1 MSGDDLA
8 ILAGLNADYVSAVQ
22 NGNVKRFELLLA
34 EDFRCSN
41 PDGSIVDKKGF
52 LNQTALP
59 VTIRGLEA
67 HQVEIR
73 LFGDIAVIHARTQYR
88 TSHGEPRHGR
98 YTDVWAKQAGTW
110 RCVAAHVTR

>member
-1 MSGDDLA
+1 MNDDLA
-8 ILAGLNADYVSAVQ
+8 LLAELNADYVASVQ
-22 NGNVKRFELLLA
+22 KGDVARFQDLLA

-52 LNQTALP
+52 LAQTARP
-59 VTIRGLEA
+59 VTIRGLEP

-73 LFGDIAVIHARTQYR
+73 LFGDVAIIHAQTQYR

-98 YTDVWAKQAGTW
+98 YTDIWVKRDGTW
-110 RCVAAHVTR
+110 KAVAAHVTR

>member
-8 ILAGLNADYVSAVQ
+8 TLAQLNAAYVASVQ
-22 NGNVKRFELLLA
+22 TGDVKRFEELLS

-41 PDGSIVDKKGF
+41 PDGSITDKKGF
-52 LNQTALP
+52 LAQTALP
-59 VTIRGLEA
+59 VTIRGLEP

-73 LFGDIAVIHARTQYR
+73 LFGDVAIIHAQTQYR

-98 YTDVWAKQAGTW
+98 YTDVWVKQGGTW
-110 RCVAAHVTR
+110 RCVTAHVTR